1 MLTIEPFGAE
11 LDLSVL
17 DLSYLSEVAQ
27 AELDEAV
34 EAAALAEAAEAT
46 ACCTLF
52 ESVIAHKIS
61 YSCFVEAL
69 GSCGLTSE
77 LRLTQPP
84 SGGPRLIILA
94 PSDAA
99 MQKLPPRML
108 ADRTALY
115 RLCSAHVCTG
125 GMGAAMH
132 SLQGTVHCTD
142 GESTIDD
149 GWPARVGHAHV
160 VGAVPFSHGMV
171 LLLDAA
177 LWALDLETEARSEQV
192 WQKAVVPAPQVT
204 AYGPIEAAEV
214 EFQAQLYHVAT
225 GSVLPEEALRG
236 GLVLSA
242 GGGAADV
249 AGGSPQHVAVFKDLV
264 IEHKPASAARKK
276 ATSIDEQRMQQNAY
290 GLTYT
295 LVHRASRRVLCAVR
309 QPTAVTLRNSYHTLS
324 EAEKA
329 FRREY
334 NSRTKPSPT
343 GGDASGA
350 AAAAAAATAPSTIQV
365 AGGGSVPK
373 KSRGAP
379 LMNDLGS
386 SVAPSETVSSF
397 GPVTGAE
404 AGGEWQPLLF
414 RRFSGSLSVTSELSS
429 SEEPASL
436 HTRRSS
442 GSSSA
447 SSVRTTPTLPSSS
460 SSSPPP
466 RPPPPPPPRVFDICP
481 KRGSCSGGTEV
492 WLHGEHLHPGVRVCF
507 GESEA
512 VRVVVCSPSLLK
524 CTTMPC
530 AMGRLAERVVEVNLM
545 TSIIH
550 SAADEGAGGA
560 RGGVEAGAQD
570 DECMLTDA
578 LTLAASAFVY
588 FAPPPEDGADGTRV
602 RGADGGDVEMG
613 GVGSGQGGRTD
624 ALSLKRRLASILE
637 RIDDSLLSDAYDE
650 WGAHH
655 GATVL
660 SAANPEAVATDEPA
674 DETDEPADETTDA
687 HLSSAHRWRPLT
699 LAAVLSTRDEV
710 GWCALHYLAAL
721 GAARALAALLVRP
734 GCPWDARDAY
744 GHCPLQRA
752 LEYGQSTAAQLLC
765 LSRARLSAP
774 WVQLW
779 RTLATALDTATG
791 PSVTGHAA
799 MYAAA
804 ASPSPAVAVT
814 ASDEPAVAVTASDE
828 PAEAVTASD
837 EAAEQSAAGARA
849 ACVPTTALPLELQ
862 ALSSAAEA
870 STHAFRVLS
879 QQAQTLSSAVSSAP
893 GSDGGHSSGGRGL
906 GDAGTS
912 AVASAR
918 LSAKSEH
925 LYQRLQMAAGRGK
938 GPAQSKLGKGPA
950 QSKHGAAGPQDWV
963 DGAEEPNSQLCSSGV
978 LATSKSISA
987 EDGGAQQMDN
997 ESRLRRLQRAFTPP
1011 AATKFQ

>member
-1 MLTIEPFGAE
+1 MLFNSPGPDAQDPEVILDSPKTSTATYTSTSRSWMALHELSLGAE

-52 ESVIAHKIS
+52 ESVIAHKI
-61 YSCFVEAL
+61 SCFVEAL

-236 GLVLSA
+236 CLVLSA

-249 AGGSPQHVAVFKDLV
+249 AGGIPQLVAVFKDLV

-324 EAEKA
+324 ETEKA

-343 GGDASGA
+343 GGDATVAAATA
-350 AAAAAAATAPSTIQV
+350 AAAAPSTIQV

-386 SVAPSETVSSF
+386 SVAPSEMVSSF
-397 GPVTGAE
+397 GPVTGAQ
-404 AGGEWQPLLF
+404 AGGEWQPVLF
-414 RRFSGSLSVTSELSS
+414 RQFSGPLSVTSELSFS
-429 SEEPASL
+429 VEPASL
-436 HTRRSS
+436 RYLSEARVLQRRH
-442 GSSSA
+442 GG
-447 SSVRTTPTLPSSS
+447 VVTWRTPA
-460 SSSPPP
+460 P
-466 RPPPPPPPRVFDICP
+466 RRAGVLWGE
-481 KRGSCSGGTEV
+481 RGS
-492 WLHGEHLHPGVRVCF
+492 
-507 GESEA
+507 
-512 VRVVVCSPSLLK
+512 
-524 CTTMPC
+524 
-530 AMGRLAERVVEVNLM
+530 
-545 TSIIH
+545 
-550 SAADEGAGGA
+550 A
-560 RGGVEAGAQD
+560 R
-570 DECMLTDA
+570 
-578 LTLAASAFVY
+578 
-588 FAPPPEDGADGTRV
+588 R
-602 RGADGGDVEMG
+602 
-613 GVGSGQGGRTD
+613 
-624 ALSLKRRLASILE
+624 
-637 RIDDSLLSDAYDE
+637 
-650 WGAHH
+650 
-655 GATVL
+655 
-660 SAANPEAVATDEPA
+660 
-674 DETDEPADETTDA
+674 
-687 HLSSAHRWRPLT
+687 
-699 LAAVLSTRDEV
+699 
-710 GWCALHYLAAL
+710 
-721 GAARALAALLVRP
+721 
-734 GCPWDARDAY
+734 
-744 GHCPLQRA
+744 
-752 LEYGQSTAAQLLC
+752 
-765 LSRARLSAP
+765 
-774 WVQLW
+774 
-779 RTLATALDTATG
+779 
-791 PSVTGHAA
+791 
-799 MYAAA
+799 
-804 ASPSPAVAVT
+804 
-814 ASDEPAVAVTASDE
+814 
-828 PAEAVTASD
+828 
-837 EAAEQSAAGARA
+837 
-849 ACVPTTALPLELQ
+849 
-862 ALSSAAEA
+862 
-870 STHAFRVLS
+870 RVLS
-879 QQAQTLSSAVSSAP
+879 FAAQVHHNAMC
-893 GSDGGHSSGGRGL
+893 H
-906 GDAGTS
+906 
-912 AVASAR
+912 
-918 LSAKSEH
+918 
-925 LYQRLQMAAGRGK
+925 
-938 GPAQSKLGKGPA
+938 GPP
-950 QSKHGAAGPQDWV
+950 
-963 DGAEEPNSQLCSSGV
+963 
-978 LATSKSISA
+978 
-987 EDGGAQQMDN
+987 
-997 ESRLRRLQRAFTPP
+997 R
-1011 AATKFQ
+1011 

>member
-1 MLTIEPFGAE
+1 MTIEPFGAE

-27 AELDEAV
+27 AELDEAA
-34 EAAALAEAAEAT
+34 EAVALAEAAEAT
-46 ACCTLF
+46 ASCTLF
-52 ESVIAHKIS
+52 ECVIAHQVA
-61 YSCFVEAL
+61 CFVEAL
-69 GSCGLTSE
+69 GSCGLTSV

-99 MQKLPPRML
+99 MQKLPPWML

-142 GESTIDD
+142 GESAND
-149 GWPARVGHAHV
+149 GWPTRVGHAHV
-160 VGAVPFSHGMV
+160 VGVVPFSHGTV
-171 LLLDAA
+171 ILLDAA
-177 LWALDLETEARSEQV
+177 LWVLDLETEARSEQV

-236 GLVLSA
+236 CLVLSA

-249 AGGSPQHVAVFKDLV
+249 AGGIPQLVAVFKDLV

-324 EAEKA
+324 ETEKA

-334 NSRTKPSPT
+334 NSRSKPSPT
-343 GGDASGA
+343 GGDAAVAAATA
-350 AAAAAAATAPSTIQV
+350 AAAAASSTIQV
-365 AGGGSVPK
+365 AVGGSVAK

-386 SVAPSETVSSF
+386 SAAPSEMVSSF

-404 AGGEWQPLLF
+404 AGGEWQPVLF
-414 RRFSGSLSVTSELSS
+414 RQVSGSLSVTSELSS
-429 SEEPASL
+429 EEAPASL
-436 HTRRSS
+436 HMRRSS
-442 GSSSA
+442 DSSSA
-447 SSVRTTPTLPSSS
+447 SSVRTTPTLP
-460 SSSPPP
+460 PP
-466 RPPPPPPPRVFDICP
+466 PPPPPPPRVFDICP
-481 KRGSCSGGTEV
+481 KRGTCSGGTEV

-524 CTTMPC
+524 CITTPC
-530 AMGRLAERVVEVNLM
+530 TMGRLAERVVEVNLM
-545 TSIIH
+545 TSAIH
-550 SAADEGAGGA
+550 SAADEGAGGV
-560 RGGVEAGAQD
+560 RGRVEAGAQD
-570 DECMLTDA
+570 DEGMLTDT

-588 FAPPPEDGADGTRV
+588 FAPSPEDGSAGMRV
-602 RGADGGDVEMG
+602 RGADGGEVEMGAEMG
-613 GVGSGQGGRTD
+613 GVGSGQGGRTES
-624 ALSLKRRLASILE
+624 LSLKRRLASILE

-674 DETDEPADETTDA
+674 DETDEPADETDEPADETTDA
-687 HLSSAHRWRPLT
+687 HLSSAHRWRLLT

-828 PAEAVTASD
+828 PAETVTASD